1 MSPERLRWI
10 PMALLVIFAL
20 FWSFWDMKLGL
31 WTGLGGSGLVICY
44 LLAMPDRS
52 DEGGRR

>member
-1 MSPERLRWI
+1 MSAARLSWI
-10 PMALLVIFAL
+10 PMALLVIFAV

-31 WTGLGGSGLVICY
+31 WTGLGGSGLVICL

-52 DEGGRR
+52 GGGDQP